1 MIYAFH
7 LLPPL
12 ISNLLARN
20 RTRVMPDFFFPACL
34 RDVDSPRVTNR
45 IVIGRWDGIFGSPC
59 WNENDFFLTGVL
71 SILANLTFF
80 EVRLLDEKGFFFFFL
95 LYFFLG
101 ELLAKKI
108 EELIFIFKIEN

>member
-80 EVRLLDEKGFFFFFL
+80 EVRLLDEKGFFFFF
-95 LYFFLG
+95 YYTSFSVNYWR
-101 ELLAKKI
+101 KK
-108 EELIFIFKIEN
+108 